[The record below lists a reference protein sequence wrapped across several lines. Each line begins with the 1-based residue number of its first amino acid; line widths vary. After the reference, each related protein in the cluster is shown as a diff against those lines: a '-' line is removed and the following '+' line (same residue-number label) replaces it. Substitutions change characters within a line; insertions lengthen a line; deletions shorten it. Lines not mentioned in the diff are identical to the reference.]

1 MTNKLYAKPILE
13 NRFWILES
21 DGKKVGTICKQEDRR
36 YMFSCESGTRIFD
49 TVTALEQSFTGD
61 WMWGTS
67 LSAPGPPQ
75 TNIGLLIFSA
85 CNIDALALFGDNCL
99 VLKASVSVVFLL
111 GILYSVLNCC
121 YSLIIYSSTKKVNQ
135 KDWAKTSMIMRVICP
150 VDNYSW
156 FSRRDSALF
165 RPYFRISPENNIN
178 SIAFFS
184 LVTITPSSAR

>member
-1 MTNKLYAKPILE
+1 MHRYSLQFVGSLRIYLYQDHP
-13 NRFWILES
+13 
-21 DGKKVGTICKQEDRR
+21 KQIWD
-36 YMFSCESGTRIFD
+36 
-49 TVTALEQSFTGD
+49 
-61 WMWGTS
+61 
-67 LSAPGPPQ
+67 
-75 TNIGLLIFSA
+75 LLIFSA
-85 CNIDALALFGDNCL
+85 CNTDALALLEDNCL
-99 VLKASVSVVFLL
+99 VLKASVSVVFFL